1 MRGVEG
7 EGSVGQMEWRQRT
20 EGRGEGSQ
28 TKGNK
33 IKKNAI
39 EKENPSK
46 IKAFC
51 GSGRGTAEV
60 NEKEKKKWQAA
71 RVGGRECQG
80 GRAARGLNT
89 KRQE

>member
-1 MRGVEG
+1 MLGRWNG
-7 EGSVGQMEWRQRT
+7 GSGRT
-20 EGRGEGSQ
+20 DGGGGSQ
-28 TKGNK
+28 TKGSK
-33 IKKNAI
+33 IKKNAV